1 MAEMHIGHS
10 PYFARGIESIV
21 TGDPKAASHLPETR
35 KLLPL
40 EDAGRSM
47 LDKLLT
53 APTYDAF
60 LDEAIRPVV
69 DDLAQLSPRGFTEG
83 LSAARTALARA
94 GERIED
100 ARSPDARVLA
110 RAQRLLDEHLE
121 LRALAQMYANA
132 LVAG

>member
-40 EDAGRSM
+40 EDPGRSM
-47 LDKLLT
+47 LDQLLA
-53 APTYDAF
+53 APTFDAM
-60 LDEAIRPVV
+60 LDDLIRPIV
-69 DDLAQLSPRGFTEG
+69 DDLSQLSPRGFTEG
-83 LSAARTALARA
+83 LNAARNTLARA
-94 GERIED
+94 AERIDD
-100 ARSPDARVLA
+100 ARSPEARVLA